1 MSAPDPSPDARRPTK
16 PNTPQSA
23 PVEELSSATQG
34 RLLDLIRKQVVR
46 SLGSPADLLAVHVR
60 PLWDDRYRVNVVVGK
75 EYTSSKIIQSY
86 FLAADSD
93 GNIIRSSPEVTR
105 LY

>member
-1 MSAPDPSPDARRPTK
+1 MSAPDLTPDARRPTK
-16 PNTPQSA
+16 PNTPPSTPA
-23 PVEELSSATQG
+23 EDLGTVTQG
-34 RLLDLIRKQVVR
+34 RLQDLIRKQVVR
-46 SLGSPADLLAVHVR
+46 SLGSPADLLAIHVR